1 METHTKK
8 NKIFEKSECNGQ
20 SIGMHLKAYTH
31 THTHTHTQT
40 ISSTNVNTPT
50 VAESFS
56 ILSRLCATKKKE
68 IKMNKENFLNG

>member
-1 METHTKK
+1 MQ
-8 NKIFEKSECNGQ
+8 I
-20 SIGMHLKAYTH
+20 KAYTH